1 MCFNFAA
8 TPRAN
13 HMVLVFLEI
22 RLVLEQDQAPES
34 LIEFSQLKS
43 SIVSSTYC
51 L

>member
-34 LIEFSQLKS
+34 LTEFFQLKS
-43 SIVSSTYC
+43 SIVSSTYY